1 MHQLIYDQLKTMFG
15 FDCDLL
21 SLIFHNQNKTLHYY
35 FNLEL
40 IVLLY
45 LNLIRCV
52 SVLVLK
58 FFILLDIQVDF
69 NKTTN
74 KESYNFL
81 EQTFLCSGWM
91 IMRLFRIHN
100 YNAVELYLKL
110 VENFVELNNQADKG
124 AKTK

>member
-1 MHQLIYDQLKTMFG
+1 MFG

-81 EQTFLCSGWM
+81 EQTFLCSG
-91 IMRLFRIHN
+91 
-100 YNAVELYLKL
+100 
-110 VENFVELNNQADKG
+110 
-124 AKTK
+124 